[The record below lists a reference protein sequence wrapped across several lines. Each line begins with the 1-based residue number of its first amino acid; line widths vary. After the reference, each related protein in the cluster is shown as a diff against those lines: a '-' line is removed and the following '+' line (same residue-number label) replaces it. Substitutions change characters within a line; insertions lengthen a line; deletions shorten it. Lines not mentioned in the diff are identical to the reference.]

1 MKVNKIN
8 IVTLGCSKNVVD
20 SEVLMYQLK
29 RNGWQVVHNSNDPS
43 AKVVVINTCGFI
55 GDAKEEAIDTI
66 FDFIKAKNAGVIDKV
81 FVIGCLVERYRE
93 ELKKD
98 IPEVDGVYG
107 VAELPSILNGL
118 NSQYFEDCT
127 TRRELTTPKHYA
139 YLKISEGCNWGCSY
153 CAIPMIRGKHISRSM
168 ESLVEEATILANGG
182 AKELI
187 LIAQDLTYY
196 GLDLYKRRTIA
207 ELVQKLS
214 QIDGIEWIRL
224 HYAYPAHFPEDLID
238 VIASNSKVCKYLDI
252 PLQHINSEM
261 LHLMQRGIDREQTIG
276 LVDKLREKIPDIAIR
291 TTFIVGHP
299 GETDEKFD
307 ELLKFVSEYKFD
319 RVGVFPYF
327 HEEGTF
333 AGENFS
339 DDIPE
344 EVKQK
349 RADVLMERQMKI
361 SLDNNRGKIGK
372 VIRVIIDSVDNDQA
386 ICRTQW
392 DSPEVDQEVIVSIP
406 SGKSLIQGSFINVK
420 VTLAQ
425 EYELYAELA

>member
-118 NSQYFEDCT
+118 NSQYFEDST

-214 QIDGIEWIRL
+214 QIEGIEWIRL

-238 VIASNSKVCKYLDI
+238 VIASNPKVCKYLDI

-261 LHLMQRGIDREQTIG
+261 LHLMRRGIDREQTIE

-307 ELLKFVSEYKFD
+307 ELLKFVTEYKFD

-349 RADVLMERQMKI
+349 RADVLMERQMEI

-420 VTLAQ
+420 ITSAQ

>member
-118 NSQYFEDCT
+118 NSQYFDDCI

-214 QIDGIEWIRL
+214 QIEGIEWIRL

-238 VIASNSKVCKYLDI
+238 VIASNPKVCKYLDI

-261 LHLMQRGIDREQTIG
+261 LHLMRRGIDREQTIE

-307 ELLKFVSEYKFD
+307 ELLEFVSEYKFD

-349 RADVLMERQMKI
+349 RAEVLMEQQIKI
-361 SLDNNRGKIGK
+361 SIDNNRDKIGK
-372 VIRVIIDSVDNDQA
+372 VIRVIIDSIDNDQA
-386 ICRTQW
+386 ICRTEW

-420 VTLAQ
+420 VTSAQ